1 MPLVDRNSNT
11 SASSTEPATPG
22 PRPLRF
28 KTTCA
33 VLAVAAIAAVVFL
46 ALAVTSPDPIVC
58 PDCLD
63 PTRPLNYTCGDDINP
78 GPRFLDGRINPYGT
92 NYIGCNL

>member
-1 MPLVDRNSNT
+1 MGRNNNT

-28 KTTCA
+28 KTTWA
-33 VLAVAAIAAVVFL
+33 VLAIAAIAAVVFL
-46 ALAVTSPDPIVC
+46 ALAVTSPDPVC

-63 PTRPLNYTCGDDINP
+63 PTRPLSYSCDDDFNP
-78 GPRFLDGRINPYGT
+78 GPLFLDGRINRYGT
-92 NYIGCNL
+92 NYIGCHL